1 MVCPIRLLSLTF
13 ITSTYSYPPT
23 HLPTYQIYLA
33 RWYARPA
40 WPIQVLHFTAKA
52 TADETRQKQGRET
65 WTHQLASRQYGEDPG
80 VEGSG
85 YWVFAKAQEHC
96 K

>member
-1 MVCPIRLLSLTF
+1 
-13 ITSTYSYPPT
+13 
-23 HLPTYQIYLA
+23 
-33 RWYARPA
+33 
-40 WPIQVLHFTAKA
+40 VLHFTAKA